1 MVLVVQSVAVDLTQC
16 ATPLVINIVQ
26 ENYTTL
32 QLFIWK
38 ESSRYVDLPH
48 LLN

>member
-1 MVLVVQSVAVDLTQC
+1 MVLVQSVAIDLTQC